1 MQAIIKIAH
10 AENIS
15 NQALNARDKQALI
28 HQYTVLGIVDNE
40 IRSLAEARV
49 YMSASR
55 SAERMTAILWV
66 HGANY
71 ASGSGY
77 AGGLGFL
84 SCSDYRYHKPS
95 AAVSKA
101 IDAAGFGL
109 EYDIFGGGEEQLCNA
124 LKAVALAAW
133 PDVDES
139 TLYVCEAHN

>member
-1 MQAIIKIAH
+1 MQAIIKIPH

-15 NQALNARDKQALI
+15 NKAFNARDTQALI
-28 HQYTVLGIVDNE
+28 HQYTVLGIIDGE
-40 IRSLAEARV
+40 IRPLVEARI

-71 ASGSGY
+71 ACGSGY
-77 AGGLGFL
+77 AGGYG
-84 SCSDYRYHKPS
+84 YHKPS
-95 AAVSKA
+95 AAVEKA
-101 IDAAGFGL
+101 IEAAGFINS
-109 EYDIFGGGEEQLCNA
+109 EHIGGRGESALVDA

>member
-1 MQAIIKIAH
+1 MKAIIKTAH

-28 HQYTVLGIVDNE
+28 HQYTVLGIIDGE
-40 IRSLAEARV
+40 IRSLVEARI

-55 SAERMTAILWV
+55 NAERMTAILWV
-66 HGANY
+66 HGKNY

-77 AGGLGFL
+77 AGGYG
-84 SCSDYRYHKPS
+84 YHKPS
-95 AAVSKA
+95 AAVGNA
-101 IDAAGFGL
+101 IDAAGFELDTSISGA
-109 EYDIFGGGEEQLCNA
+109 GESALIDG

-133 PDVDES
+133 PDVDEK

>member
-1 MQAIIKIAH
+1 MKAIIKTAH
-10 AENIS
+10 SKNIS

-28 HQYTVLGIVDNE
+28 HQYTVLGIVDGE
-40 IRSLAEARV
+40 IRSLAEARI

-66 HGANY
+66 HGKNY
-71 ASGSGY
+71 ACGSGY
-77 AGGLGFL
+77 AGGCG
-84 SCSDYRYHKPS
+84 YHKPS
-95 AAVSKA
+95 AAVGNA
-101 IDAAGFGL
+101 IDAAGFELDRHFIG
-109 EYDIFGGGEEQLCNA
+109 GGGESVLIDA

>member
-1 MQAIIKIAH
+1 MKAIIKTAH

-15 NQALNARDKQALI
+15 NQARNARDKQALI
-28 HQYTVLGIVDNE
+28 HQYTVLGIVDGE
-40 IRSLAEARV
+40 IKSLVEARI

-77 AGGLGFL
+77 AGGCG
-84 SCSDYRYHKPS
+84 YHKPS
-95 AAVSKA
+95 AAVGNA
-101 IDAAGFGL
+101 IDAAGFELDRHSIG
-109 EYDIFGGGEEQLCNA
+109 GGGESVLIDG
-124 LKAVALAAW
+124 LKAVAFAAW

>member
-1 MQAIIKIAH
+1 MQAIIKTPH

-15 NQALNARDKQALI
+15 SQARNARDKQALI
-28 HQYTVLGIVDNE
+28 HQYTVLGIIDGE
-40 IRSLAEARV
+40 IRSLAESRI

-71 ASGSGY
+71 ACGSGY
-77 AGGLGFL
+77 AGGYG
-84 SCSDYRYHKPS
+84 YHKPS
-95 AAVSKA
+95 AAVGNA
-101 IDAAGFGL
+101 IDAAGFEL
-109 EYDIFGGGEEQLCNA
+109 DRHFIGGGGDSVLIDA

-139 TLYVCEAHN
+139 TLFVCEAHN

>member
-1 MQAIIKIAH
+1 MKAIIKTAH

-28 HQYTVLGIVDNE
+28 HQYAVLGIVDGE
-40 IRSLAEARV
+40 IRSLVEARI

-66 HGANY
+66 HGKNY

-77 AGGLGFL
+77 AGGYG
-84 SCSDYRYHKPS
+84 YHKPS
-95 AAVSKA
+95 AAVGNA
-101 IDAAGFGL
+101 IDAAGIELDRHFIG
-109 EYDIFGGGEEQLCNA
+109 GGGESVLIDA

-133 PDVDES
+133 PGVDES

>member
-1 MQAIIKIAH
+1 MKAIIKTPH

-28 HQYTVLGIVDNE
+28 HQYTVLGIIDDE
-40 IRSLAEARV
+40 IKSLVEARI

-55 SAERMTAILWV
+55 NAERMTAILWV
-66 HGANY
+66 HGKNY

-77 AGGLGFL
+77 AGGYG
-84 SCSDYRYHKPS
+84 YHKPS
-95 AAVSKA
+95 AAVGNA
-101 IDAAGFGL
+101 IDAAGFAL
-109 EYDIFGGGEEQLCNA
+109 DTHIHGGGESALVDA
-124 LKAVALAAW
+124 LKAVAVAAW